1 MSSTS
6 SETALSGAAAPETA
20 PPEPIEV
27 VLDREIGE
35 LRTGLQTWQHLTLEQ
50 RARLFER
57 VRASVTANAAE
68 WAERAAAVK
77 GLDDRHPLRGEEW
90 LGGPYAVVVA
100 LDAYIRT
107 LGRLSAG
114 ESPLA
119 GLQLGTAPGNRV
131 TVPAFPATPADSL
144 LLSGYSAD
152 VWLRPGVT
160 AEHARATAG
169 LVQKNPAGGGV
180 GLVLGA
186 GNVTAIPVLD
196 VFYELIAGNRVVILK
211 LNPTMDALAEVFA
224 RALAPLVSA
233 GFLRIVTGDGSVGAA
248 LTEHAG
254 IDHVHITGS
263 QPTFDAIVW
272 GLGDDAV
279 RRRAEDRPAL
289 TKPITAELGGV
300 SPVIVVPGEWTAA
313 DLRFQAEHV
322 VTMRLQNAGHNCI
335 AGQVVVLSRD
345 WAQRGAFLS
354 ELRGAY
360 LRAPQRPTWY
370 PNAPERVAR
379 VADSSPVAESYERGG
394 ERVLIVLDEGQDASA
409 LETTE
414 YFAPVLGVVD
424 LPGHGQD
431 FLNAAV
437 AYANDRLAGTL
448 GANLLIDPVTRTAL
462 GTGFDAAIA
471 DLRYGAIAIN
481 AWTGFNFLLA
491 NGTWG
496 AYPGGTLEDVGS
508 GIGVVHNALLLDD
521 VERTV
526 VHGPFRPF
534 PRSLRDARDPAERTV
549 LPKPPWFVTARTGA
563 EVSEGFTRFQMTGN
577 VAGLARTLALALRA

>member
-1 MSSTS
+1 M
-6 SETALSGAAAPETA
+6 
-20 PPEPIEV
+20 
-27 VLDREIGE
+27 
-35 LRTGLQTWQHLTLEQ
+35 
-50 RARLFER
+50 
-57 VRASVTANAAE
+57 
-68 WAERAAAVK
+68 
-77 GLDDRHPLRGEEW
+77 
-90 LGGPYAVVVA
+90 
-100 LDAYIRT
+100 
-107 LGRLSAG
+107 
-114 ESPLA
+114 
-119 GLQLGTAPGNRV
+119 
-131 TVPAFPATPADSL
+131 PAFPATPADSL
-144 LLSGYSAD
+144 LLSGYTAD

-169 LVQKNPAGGGV
+169 LAQKNPAGGGGV

-186 GNVTAIPVLD
+186 GNVTGIPVLD

-224 RALAPLVSA
+224 RALAPLVAA

-248 LTEHAG
+248 LTEHDG

-272 GLGDDAV
+272 GVGDDAV

-394 ERVLIVLDEGQDASA
+394 ERVLMVLDEGQDASA

-448 GANLLIDPVTRTAL
+448 GANLLIDPATRTAL